1 MKKKFELKN
10 FHTIVFDFDGVFT
23 DNKVLVSSN
32 GDEYVQCDRS
42 DSLGLNLLRKFIAKN
57 SYKIDL
63 LILSR
68 EKNDVVLSRA
78 KKLKL
83 NCINGIDDKK
93 AFLENFLM
101 KKNYSNANFFNG
113 LIYLGNDLNDLSV
126 MENAG
131 FSVAPNDAH
140 KLIKKVSDR
149 VSVKNGGDGFIR
161 DFVEFAINL
170 HKLNKGEI
178 YELISY
184 S

>member
-1 MKKKFELKN
+1 MKKKFELRN
-10 FHTIVFDFDGVFT
+10 FHTIVLDFDGVFT
-23 DNKVLVSSN
+23 DNKVFVDSK
-32 GDEYVQCDRS
+32 GFEYVRCDRS
-42 DSLGLNLLRKFIAKN
+42 DSLGLNLLKKFISKKKYN
-57 SYKIDL
+57 IDL
-63 LILSR
+63 VILST

-83 NCINGIDDKK
+83 DCFNGVDDKK
-93 AFLENFLM
+93 AFLESFLK
-101 KKNYSNANFFNG
+101 KKNVNKHNFFNG

-140 KLIKKVSDR
+140 ELIKKVSDR
-149 VSVKNGGDGFIR
+149 VSIKNGGDGFIR

-170 HKLNKGEI
+170 HKLNKEEI
-178 YELISY
+178 CELISY